1 MKILQDMKSEISIPL
16 STLIKLSGIFPG
28 SLKFACVMPIFKKG
42 DQHDCKGPSTI
53 KFCPN

>member
-1 MKILQDMKSEISIPL
+1 MKSEISIPL